1 MTTIQPD
8 SEQIRKAVKWIS
20 AERQAGTG
28 KSNQKLLEEAA
39 LQFNLSPME
48 VEYLA
53 RFVSSKSE

>member
-1 MTTIQPD
+1 MSTIQPD

-20 AERQAGTG
+20 AERQADASKNT
-28 KSNQKLLEEAA
+28 QKLVEDAA

-53 RFVSSKSE
+53 KLVSGEE